1 MFFNVPIPFP
11 FGWCLYG
18 VAWSALRALVH
29 FTTSW
34 PMPGPRFLDLMPFDY
49 CLLAWHIRTFLFFPL
64 FFLSF
69 IFGPFFFSCMGG
81 LNGLSYIHPPYT
93 SYLIP
98 HFLPLSY
105 HEYLS
110 CLLTYLVV
118 RCSAGE
124 GGDSLC
130 GLNCIISA

>member
-49 CLLAWHIRTFLFFPL
+49 CLLAWHIRTFLFFLL

-69 IFGPFFFSCMGG
+69 IFGPFFF
-81 LNGLSYIHPPYT
+81 
-93 SYLIP
+93 
-98 HFLPLSY
+98 FLHGWFERPIIYPSPL
-105 HEYLS
+105 
-110 CLLTYLVV
+110 YLVPHTSFFTFV
-118 RCSAGE
+118 
-124 GGDSLC
+124 
-130 GLNCIISA
+130 IS